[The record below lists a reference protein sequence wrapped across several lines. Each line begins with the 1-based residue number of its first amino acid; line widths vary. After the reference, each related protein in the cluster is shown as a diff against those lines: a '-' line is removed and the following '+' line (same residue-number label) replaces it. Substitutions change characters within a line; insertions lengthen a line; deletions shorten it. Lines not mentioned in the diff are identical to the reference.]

1 MHYRKFTLLIIIF
14 ILILSIITGCGNIEG
29 YGNAKLQNL
38 LESIDSGNFENFKK
52 DLDNNLKEKYTEDEF
67 IKLSKEVK
75 EKFGEYKKYSTEFIS
90 SNTEGRLTTAY
101 FYATYSNNPKVKVQ
115 IKFSLEIEVYKISDF
130 NFES

>member
-67 IKLSKEVK
+67 IKLTKEVK

-90 SNTEGRLTTAY
+90 SNTEDRLTTAY